1 MFKQGLLRLSLFLL
15 WTPGFID
22 GSEVTQDSIL
32 WKNKG
37 DNATIH
43 CSHTK
48 GSDYYQM
55 YWYRQLPGETMKL
68 VVFTT
73 TSNKEHDFGDFSR
86 EKFSANKPDA
96 ESGTFTVKNLG
107 PGDGALYFCAVSQHR
122 ASDTKRVVQTPRSI
136 TKRTGESVDGE
147 INCSHSITDYQSI
160 LWYKQDEQKAPK
172 FLGYLNLNYPAPAA
186 DVRGKIT
193 FKGDARKHS
202 DLQVSDLVL
211 NDSGVYFCAAS
222 RHSAAESTRVKTK
235 TLESTDRMFSHLNT
249 CRQPTPVLW
258 EDAGD
263 NATIHCGHTK
273 GSGYFQMYWYRQLP
287 GETMRQI
294 LFAIPNKRPEYEP
307 DFGEEKFP
315 ATKPDAHS
323 GTLTV
328 TDLVPADKGLYFCA
342 VSEHS
347 DTDTP
352 VAVRLVMQLQDPT
365 SQTAATL
372 PPNKQLS
379 LQLKPTVTFDDMDV
393 IQRGRLSF
401 FIFLLWMRGFIDGGD
416 VAQPSTLWKDEG
428 DAATINCSHT
438 KDATYYQMYW
448 FRQLPGE
455 GMKQIQAK
463 DSLSVTLIGYGYESS
478 QNYEGTFKEQF
489 TLTRQSAVR
498 GTLTIHGAKP
508 SHSAVYFCAASLA
521 VVVLQSRDRVFR
533 PGAAVTLE
541 CGLGAGFSMGSQTMF
556 WYRQQRSGAPVEFLT
571 REYDESA
578 GHFQS
583 SIDTS
588 KNSFPL
594 QIAEL
599 LLNDSGVYYCV
610 ATQIYVFVHLKC
622 RRFLVF
628 RIPPSASKFAN
639 LRGTAVTLQCDQDD
653 AQYDNMY
660 WYRQRGGEEIQ
671 LVTYSIGN
679 LRIKPRRGRWRRGRQ
694 Q

>member
-1 MFKQGLLRLSLFLL
+1 MIFILLTVCFLHV
-15 WTPGFID
+15 PGNN
-22 GSEVTQDSIL
+22 G
-32 WKNKG
+32 
-37 DNATIH
+37 
-43 CSHTK
+43 
-48 GSDYYQM
+48 
-55 YWYRQLPGETMKL
+55 
-68 VVFTT
+68 
-73 TSNKEHDFGDFSR
+73 
-86 EKFSANKPDA
+86 
-96 ESGTFTVKNLG
+96 
-107 PGDGALYFCAVSQHR
+107 

-136 TKRTGESVDGE
+136 TKGTGESVDGE

-249 CRQPTPVLW
+249 CRQPVWGGFLGSVPQKYWGEKKCLVGGDDVTQTPVLW

-342 VSEHS
+342 VS
-347 DTDTP
+347 
-352 VAVRLVMQLQDPT
+352 
-365 SQTAATL
+365 
-372 PPNKQLS
+372 
-379 LQLKPTVTFDDMDV
+379 
-393 IQRGRLSF
+393 
-401 FIFLLWMRGFIDGGD
+401 FIDGGD

-455 GMKQIQAK
+455 GMKQI
-463 DSLSVTLIGYGYESS
+463 VCTTPTPPHRYESGFS
-478 QNYEGTFKEQF
+478 EDKFPAQKSDA
-489 TLTRQSAVR
+489 LTGS
-498 GTLTIHGAKP
+498 LTVEKLLPGD
-508 SHSAVYFCAASLA
+508 SGVYFCA
-521 VVVLQSRDRVFR
+521 V
-533 PGAAVTLE
+533 
-541 CGLGAGFSMGSQTMF
+541 SQH
-556 WYRQQRSGAPVEFLT
+556 SDG
-571 REYDESA
+571 
-578 GHFQS
+578 G
-583 SIDTS
+583 
-588 KNSFPL
+588 
-594 QIAEL
+594 
-599 LLNDSGVYYCV
+599 DSGSC
-610 ATQIYVFVHLKC
+610 TK
-622 RRFLVF
+622 
-628 RIPPSASKFAN
+628 
-639 LRGTAVTLQCDQDD
+639 TLTHRCQ
-653 AQYDNMY
+653 
-660 WYRQRGGEEIQ
+660 
-671 LVTYSIGN
+671 
-679 LRIKPRRGRWRRGRQ
+679 
-694 Q
+694 